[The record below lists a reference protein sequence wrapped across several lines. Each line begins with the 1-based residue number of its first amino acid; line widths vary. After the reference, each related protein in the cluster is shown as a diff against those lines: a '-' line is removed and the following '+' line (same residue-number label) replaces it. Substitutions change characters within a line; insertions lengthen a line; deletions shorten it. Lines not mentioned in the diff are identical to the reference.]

1 MKLQQGPIPL
11 YYQLETILRDR
22 IASGEI
28 PLDKPFPTELD
39 LCKEFEISRP
49 TVRQAIKALELEGL
63 VRRQRGRGTFV
74 TNPDHTG
81 AGFRFDGTI
90 QDLFKMGRNS
100 RMVLFSKE
108 LIFPEDRVKKDME
121 LGPGQQVFLFEGV
134 RIVNPEYK
142 QFFQVFVPEEYGA
155 GISIEEKL
163 DFEPQQLIT
172 RVEEEAGQPAHRIY
186 QTIKATSAV
195 PKVAQHIDIEDGD
208 PVIFAKRIWYT
219 RSDDILELVIS
230 YIPLRHFQIESNLI
244 RLDKKVDYPV

>member
-28 PLDKPFPTELD
+28 PTDKPFPTELE
-39 LCKEFEISRP
+39 LCDEFGVSRP
-49 TVRQAIKALELEGL
+49 TVRQAIKSLELEGL

-74 TNPDHTG
+74 TNPNHTG
-81 AGFRFDGTI
+81 ADFRLNGTI
-90 QDLFKMGRNS
+90 QDLFRLGRSS
-100 RMVLFSKE
+100 RIVLFSKE
-108 LIFPEDRVKKDME
+108 LILPEDRVRQDME
-121 LGPGQQVFLFEGV
+121 LGPGQQVFLFEGI

-142 QFFQVFVPEEYGA
+142 QFFQVFVPKEYGA

-172 RVEEEAGQPAHRIY
+172 RVEEEAGQRTHRIY
-186 QTIKATSAV
+186 QTIKATSAA
-195 PKVAQHIDIEDGD
+195 PKVAQNIDIGEGD
-208 PVIFAKRIWYT
+208 PVIIAKRIWYT
-219 RSDDILELVIS
+219 ISDDILEVVLS

-244 RLDKKVDYPV
+244 RLDKKGDYPI